1 MKKIFLLFGVFLFI
15 TPLFA
20 DIDTN
25 NQAKDLFF
33 LFKNSID
40 FWLPKILQVATWL
53 FWAFVTID
61 WVLTFGYMALKGTDF
76 AEIFGEFIRKVI
88 LIGFFMMFF
97 TFTSWLNT
105 IPQSFS
111 QLADIAN
118 GTSISITVDSILEEA
133 VNIFWAFVQG
143 FSITNLV
150 NSLALFFCALIS
162 AVLLAYIGGRLFVV
176 QLSLYIKIT
185 LAPLIFSLAGLTQT
199 RQMAV
204 NPFFSIIKGGF
215 ELFLLKLFLGLSLTI
230 FIQFSNEVQPDLQ
243 SAIMVVLV
251 PILIAMLITNIPS
264 IVESL
269 LSGSLASS
277 NMRPSGT
284 MAAAGLMGGAAGATL
299 GFVSGAAGGA
309 IGAKSAI
316 NAAKDLSAAGEGTTF
331 KNLRKAAGADTVNS
345 ITGAN
350 KYAAG
355 NKGVRMANSMNQKSD
370 ILKASS
376 STSSSTPK
384 NDFQDAIK
392 SAKNESKD
400 TSSNSEYISGVSED
414 VLKV

>member
-1 MKKIFLLFGVFLFI
+1 MTIIIRWGFKMKKIFFIIGVFLFI
-15 TPLFA
+15 TPVFA

-25 NQAKDLFF
+25 NQGKDIFF

-40 FWLPKILQVATWL
+40 LWLPKILQVATWL
-53 FWAFVTID
+53 FWALVTID
-61 WVLTFGYMALKGTDF
+61 FVLTFGYMAIRGTDF
-76 AEIFGEFIRKVI
+76 AELFGELIRKVI
-88 LIGFFMMFF
+88 FIGFFLMFF
-97 TFTSWLNT
+97 TYTDWLNT

-118 GTSISITVDSILEEA
+118 GTSINITVDGILEEA

-143 FSITNLV
+143 FSISNLI

-185 LAPLIFSLAGLTQT
+185 LAPLVFSLAGLTQT

-331 KNLRKAAGADTVNS
+331 KNLRKAASADTVNS

-376 STSSSTPK
+376 STSSSIPK
-384 NDFQDAIK
+384 K
-392 SAKNESKD
+392 
-400 TSSNSEYISGVSED
+400 
-414 VLKV
+414 

>member
-1 MKKIFLLFGVFLFI
+1 
-15 TPLFA
+15 
-20 DIDTN
+20 
-25 NQAKDLFF
+25 
-33 LFKNSID
+33 
-40 FWLPKILQVATWL
+40 
-53 FWAFVTID
+53 
-61 WVLTFGYMALKGTDF
+61 
-76 AEIFGEFIRKVI
+76 
-88 LIGFFMMFF
+88 
-97 TFTSWLNT
+97 
-105 IPQSFS
+105 
-111 QLADIAN
+111 
-118 GTSISITVDSILEEA
+118 
-133 VNIFWAFVQG
+133 
-143 FSITNLV
+143 
-150 NSLALFFCALIS
+150 
-162 AVLLAYIGGRLFVV
+162 
-176 QLSLYIKIT
+176 
-185 LAPLIFSLAGLTQT
+185 LIFSLAGLTQT